1 MLFSKKTL
9 MLLCLAAACY
19 FMLNYHFLFY
29 GGRIELLEK
38 SRMTFDYTFFNIAGK
53 KPASILMV
61 DDLRHDGIGRIL
73 VELGMLSED
82 RMLALVEKYD
92 SQ

>member
-9 MLLCLAAACY
+9 LLLCLAAIFY

-29 GGRIELLEK
+29 AGQIKLLEK
-38 SRMTFDYTFFNIAGK
+38 SRMNFNYTFFNIAGK
-53 KPASILMV
+53 KPESILMV
-61 DDLRHDGIGRIL
+61 DDLRHDGIGYIL

-82 RMLALVEKYD
+82 RMLALAEKYE
-92 SQ
+92 SE

>member
-29 GGRIELLEK
+29 GGRIKVLEK
-38 SRMTFDYTFFNIAGK
+38 SRMNFDYTFFNVAGK
-53 KPASILMV
+53 RPESILMV
-61 DDLRHDGIGRIL
+61 DDLRHDGIGHVL
-73 VELGMLSED
+73 VELGILSQD
-82 RMLALVEKYD
+82 RMLTLVEKYD